1 MADIIIVETK
11 IDSQDGAH
19 TIAQALVERRL
30 AAAAQVCGPI
40 ASTYWWQGRIEH
52 AEEWVCSA
60 KTRED
65 LYAPLE
71 QAIRE
76 LHPYETPAIV
86 ATPIVAGRQSYLEWI
101 AAETSAL
108 TS

>member
-1 MADIIIVETK
+1 
-11 IDSQDGAH
+11 
-19 TIAQALVERRL
+19 
-30 AAAAQVCGPI
+30 VC
-40 ASTYWWQGRIEH
+40 T
-52 AEEWVCSA
+52 A

-86 ATPIVAGRQSYLEWI
+86 ATPVVAGSQSYLEWI

-108 TS
+108 IS

>member
-1 MADIIIVETK
+1 M
-11 IDSQDGAH
+11 
-19 TIAQALVERRL
+19 
-30 AAAAQVCGPI
+30 
-40 ASTYWWQGRIEH
+40 
-52 AEEWVCSA
+52 CSA

-86 ATPIVAGRQSYLEWI
+86 ATPIVAGSPSYLAWI
-101 AAETSAL
+101 EAETSTL